1 MTLVVH
7 HKVRHAWVI
16 VAIGSNMGERAEHL
30 AAGVKCLQSISVAPV
45 RVSAVYESE
54 PIGPGSMEFLN
65 AVVVIRTSQ
74 HPKDL
79 LPILKECE
87 RSRGR
92 DPQAPRWTDRPLDMD
107 IIGWGRRK
115 FKSSTIQVPHTS
127 YKDRLFVLLP
137 LKDVSPNWTDL
148 DTSIHIDQLIMSAMP
163 MMIRKTEI
171 SIVQR

>member
-1 MTLVVH
+1 MPE
-7 HKVRHAWVI
+7 VI
-16 VAIGSNMGERAEHL
+16 VAIGSNMGDRAEHL
-30 AAGVKCLQSISVAPV
+30 AAGVKCLQNISAGPV
-45 RVSAVYESE
+45 RVSAVYECE

-65 AVVVIRTSQ
+65 AAVLLRTSLL
-74 HPKDL
+74 PKDL

-115 FKSSTIQVPHTS
+115 FKSSSIQVPHTS
-127 YKDRLFVLLP
+127 YTDRLFVLLP

-148 DTSIHIDQLIMSAMP
+148 DSSLHVDQLIESAMP
-163 MMIRKTEI
+163 MKIRKTEI